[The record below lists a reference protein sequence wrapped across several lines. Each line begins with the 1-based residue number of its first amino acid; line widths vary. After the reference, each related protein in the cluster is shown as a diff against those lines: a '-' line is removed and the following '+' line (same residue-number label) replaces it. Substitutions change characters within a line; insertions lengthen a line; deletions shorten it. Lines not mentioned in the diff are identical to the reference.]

1 LKIENEIIL
10 ASHTTLHLGGSAKY
24 FCSCNSIDE
33 LKEALQFAKLRN
45 LRAHILGGGSNTVF
59 SDDGFNGLIVKIDV
73 KGISFIEDGNDILVT
88 AKAGEDWEKF
98 TAMCVEKGYAGVEC
112 LSGIPGLVGATPIQN
127 VGAYGQEVKDTI
139 EEVKALERETLQ
151 ERIFRNAE
159 CGFSYR
165 QSRFK
170 ISDAGKYIIT
180 EVTFR
185 LMKNGRPTINY
196 PEVKKI
202 VEVSV
207 PLSTLADGKESLEA
221 VRNVVLSLRKK
232 KSMVID
238 SNDPNTKSV
247 GSFFMNPVVESIQ
260 YSVFSNQWKEIGD
273 GSEMPSFPFKDKKK
287 IPAAWLIEKSGFKKG
302 FTENGVAISENHT
315 LALVNRGGTTK
326 ALLALSKKIQD
337 GVEKTFGIRL
347 ELEPVIVQ

>member
-1 LKIENEIIL
+1 MIIQENIKL
-10 ASHTTLHLGGSAKY
+10 ADYTTLQLGGRAKY
-24 FCSCNSIDE
+24 FCECSSADE
-33 LKEALQFAKLRN
+33 LKEALMFAKEKN
-45 LRAHILGGGSNTVF
+45 LHLHILGGGSNTIF
-59 SDDGFNGLIVKIDV
+59 ADGGFDGLILKVNL
-73 KGISFIEDGNDILVT
+73 KGISFIEDGDEIFVT

-98 TAMCVEKGYAGVEC
+98 TALCVEKGYAGVEC

-139 EEVKALERETLQ
+139 EEVRVLERETLN
-151 ERIFRNAE
+151 EKVFRNEE

-170 ISDAGKYIIT
+170 LHDSGKYIVT

-185 LMKNGRPTINY
+185 LKKNGRPAINY

-202 VEVSV
+202 VEASV
-207 PLSTLADGKESLEA
+207 PLSRLADGKDSLEA

-232 KSMVID
+232 KSMIID
-238 SNDPNTKSV
+238 PSDANTQSV
-247 GSFFMNPVVESIQ
+247 GSFFMNPIIEHDQHSAI
-260 YSVFSNQWKEIGD
+260 SNQWKKIGD
-273 GSEMPSFPFKDKKK
+273 GSEVPSFPFENKKK

-302 FTENGVAISENHT
+302 FTREGVGISDNHT

-326 ALLALSKKIQD
+326 ALLALSKQIQED
-337 GVEKTFGIRL
+337 VEKTFGIRL